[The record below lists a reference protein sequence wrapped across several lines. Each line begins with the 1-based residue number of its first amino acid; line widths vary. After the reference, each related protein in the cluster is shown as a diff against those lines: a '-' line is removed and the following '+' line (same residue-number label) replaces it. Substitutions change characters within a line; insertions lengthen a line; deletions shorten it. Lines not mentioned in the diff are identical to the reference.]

1 MDLVVWVD
9 DWQMQCCG
17 DPFGVGSRVSWKLG
31 EPDRD
36 WLATVLGDVR
46 VDKAE
51 DHHLVPA
58 DTPVTEAVVTAIS
71 AVHCAYAPK
80 PGATSPTMYAVEGS
94 AVLSP
99 VESAERWTKNLGDRK
114 FVGYLVHLRTS

>member
-1 MDLVVWVD
+1 MTVTWKPRR
-9 DWQMQCCG
+9 CI
-17 DPFGVGSRVSWKLG
+17 PF
-31 EPDRD
+31 D
-36 WLATVLGDVR
+36 LATEAPRRR
-46 VDKAE
+46 VTDPGE
-51 DHHLVPA
+51 HHLVPA